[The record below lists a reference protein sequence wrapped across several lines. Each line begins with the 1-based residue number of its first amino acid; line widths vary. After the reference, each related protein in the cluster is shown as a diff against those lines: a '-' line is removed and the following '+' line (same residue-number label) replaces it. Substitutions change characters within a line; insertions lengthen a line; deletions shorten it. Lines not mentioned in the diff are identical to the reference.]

1 MWHLVLL
8 LLCSQLLAASTESN
22 LRHGN
27 QMLLNRQ
34 LSDVD
39 NQEVIILTGN
49 FTVDGKPVNILQYD
63 ATSGDWSAKYQSS
76 LYFYGESYINGVI
89 WDVATYHNTS
99 SEDSSD
105 TLYVVG
111 NFDTESETSQLQLCS
126 VSKWNGL
133 IFEKVGEGICPR
145 GADPSSTIT
154 ILTSIMGNNGNLFIG
169 GMFESRVWDG
179 HHFVYVYNI
188 AKFDSVKRS
197 WLPLVGGQ
205 LACRN
210 GQPSKVQALAW
221 DTKNSILF
229 IAGSF
234 DMLGD
239 EEISSGLVIW
249 TENLGIVSFPR
260 GGVIIDD
267 FNNGAVHS
275 LAFEPISESLFV
287 AGYFLKIGSFECM
300 NIAVWSRTIS
310 SWKCLYHDLHAIT
323 TLTTMFLDTHTLF
336 ISGWAASNSN
346 WAGRNWNSP
355 YAIARLDIAQYILE
369 CSSTENIMAYKAL
382 HASKSRSRRN
392 QARKIVSNSS
402 LSYSGSYTSRHY
414 KGNSTSPTLTP
425 TPMPPWEPHWEWL
438 PNFSGANGPILR
450 IAKGKRAYANSLF
463 IVGAFNNYP
472 SVSIWSES
480 VDDTK
485 GGISG
490 LTSSRVIHGLITSI
504 VQINLPFQDVPVPI
518 PSPVPDSNGD
528 TILILFSCVMVGIM
542 LGAAFAFGYS
552 TMEYTK
558 VSDSDDNGM
567 TISLKTLSGG
577 VVNNREFRKCF
588 AKAMK
593 ARHLPT
599 SESLLIINPKEIS
612 LSKIIGEGSFGR
624 VWSGQWRNNAVAVKE
639 FVFAQAAIVGESIDR
654 MNLVEEIVGEA
665 GIMACLRHQKI
676 LQLYGCSLTMQAIW
690 IVSQLCQ
697 SGSLRMVLNDQSLNL
712 STQMKLSLVMDVADG
727 MLYLHSRV
735 PPIIHRDL
743 KSHNVFI
750 TKEASGHLTAKIG
763 DWGSAR
769 AVALTGPK
777 SMTQGV
783 GTACW
788 LAPEVIKNAHSSK
801 CSDVYAF
808 GILLWEVY
816 TREEVHE
823 GLSAAQIIAKVAH
836 EGLRPK
842 IPKNC
847 PWKEIMSECWHHEP
861 SMRPAFSKIME
872 ALKEIAKP
880 QMEKVVSSDPLH
892 PSSST
897 MPYHYQS
904 TINVFSDEISQR
916 RLASGSIDDS
926 SRDNSENL
934 KKKGYSIPDGD
945 YDTT

>member
-1 MWHLVLL
+1 MQW
-8 LLCSQLLAASTESN
+8 LASSTINN
-22 LRHGN
+22 LRNGN
-27 QMLLNRQ
+27 SEVFKRI

-39 NQEVIILTGN
+39 SQEVIILTGN
-49 FTVDGKPVNILQYD
+49 FTVDGRPVNILQYD

-145 GADPSSTIT
+145 GADPSSPIT
-154 ILTSIMGNNGNLFIG
+154 ILTSLMGNNGNLFIG

-188 AKFDSVKRS
+188 ARFDSIKKS

-205 LACRN
+205 LSCKN
-210 GQPSKVQALAW
+210 GQRSKVQALAW
-221 DTKNSILF
+221 DAHNAILF
-229 IAGSF
+229 IGGSF

-239 EEISSGLVIW
+239 DEISSGLAIW

-260 GGVIIDD
+260 GGVTIDEY
-267 FNNGAVHS
+267 NNGAINS
-275 LAFEPISESLFV
+275 LAFEPISESLFA
-287 AGYFLKIGSFECM
+287 AGYFLKIGNYECM
-300 NIAVWSRTIS
+300 NIAVWSRANS
-310 SWKCLYHDLHAIT
+310 SWKCLYQDSYAIT
-323 TLTTMFLDTHTLF
+323 TLTTMFLDTHKLF

-346 WAGRNWNSP
+346 WEGRNWNSP

-369 CSSTENIMAYKAL
+369 CSSSENIAAYQAA
-382 HASKSRSRRN
+382 HSSKYSHKRRSR
-392 QARKIVSNSS
+392 AMANSS
-402 LSYSGSYTSRHY
+402 STYSGKYTSRRFS
-414 KGNSTSPTLTP
+414 GNTTSPTSAP
-425 TPMPPWEPHWEWL
+425 TPMPPWTPQWEWL

-450 IAKGKRAYANSLF
+450 IVKGKNAYANNLF

-472 SVSIWSES
+472 SVSIWSENS
-480 VDDTK
+480 DDK
-485 GGISG
+485 LGGISG
-490 LTSSRVIHGLITSI
+490 LTTSRAIHGLITSI
-504 VQINLPFQDVPVPI
+504 VQVRLPYQDVPAPA

-552 TMEYTK
+552 TMEYSK
-558 VSDSDDNGM
+558 VNDSDGDDNGM
-567 TISLKTLSGG
+567 MIPLKTLSGG
-577 VVNNREFRKCF
+577 VVNNREFKKCF
-588 AKAMK
+588 EKAMK

-599 SESLLIINPKEIS
+599 HESLLIINPKEIS

-697 SGSLRMVLNDQSLNL
+697 RGSLRMVLNDQSLNL
-712 STQMKLSLVMDVADG
+712 TTSMKLSLVMDVADG

-750 TKEASGHLTAKIG
+750 TEEASGHFTAKIG

-801 CSDVYAF
+801 SSDVYAF
-808 GILLWEVY
+808 GILMWEVY
-816 TREEVHE
+816 TRSEVHE

-861 SMRPAFSKIME
+861 SMRPGFPRIME
-872 ALKEIAKP
+872 ALKKIAKP
-880 QMEKVVSSDPLH
+880 QVEAD
-892 PSSST
+892 SST
-897 MPYHYQS
+897 DLSQLPISSLHSQYHS
-904 TINVFSDEISQR
+904 TMDSDSGDRTQR
-916 RLASGSIDDS
+916 RLPSGSIDDS
-926 SRDNSENL
+926 SRDNSANVS
-934 KKKGYSIPDGD
+934 KKGYSIPDGD